1 MIETAVVVVLGTVS
15 GAILGL
21 ILSWNLSKD
30 PAMTGGIGTIE
41 FQVPW
46 FTVLSTVGVS
56 ILAAL
61 VMSWFPARQ
70 ASRTLPAEALR
81 YE

>member
-1 MIETAVVVVLGTVS
+1 VLGSLS

-21 ILSWNLSKD
+21 ILSWNLVND
-30 PAMTGGIGTIE
+30 PATTGGISVDFE
-41 FQVPW
+41 VPW
-46 FTVLSTVGVS
+46 MTVIVTVTIAIV
-56 ILAAL
+56 AAL

-70 ASRTLPAEALR
+70 ASRILPAEALR